1 MGEPTH
7 NETSADSI
15 DKGYEVSDARISP
28 LIISGIVL
36 LLVMLLGIG
45 LMAGMFDLLASLG
58 SANRP
63 QLSATAAFRAPLP
76 GPHLQTD
83 PSEELVEQR
92 AEEAALLTHYEWVDR
107 SNGVVRI
114 PVARAMALLVDRGFP
129 ARGQKGGGR

>member
-1 MGEPTH
+1 MSEPTH

-36 LLVMLLGIG
+36 LLIMLLGIG

-63 QLSATAAFRAPLP
+63 QLPATAAFRAPPP
-76 GPHLQTD
+76 GPRLQTD
-83 PSEELVEQR
+83 PSEELVGQR

-114 PVARAMALLVDRGFP
+114 PVARAMALLADRGLP